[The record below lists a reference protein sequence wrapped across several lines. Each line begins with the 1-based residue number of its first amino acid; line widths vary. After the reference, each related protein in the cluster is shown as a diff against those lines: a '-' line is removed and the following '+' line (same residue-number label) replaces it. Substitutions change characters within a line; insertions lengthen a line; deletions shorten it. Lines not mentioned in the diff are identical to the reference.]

1 MRQGLL
7 VLATIAVFISA
18 VPSCVGAQKDAQDNG
33 KRYCS
38 NWAAWHDSQPTKK
51 ATLHVKG
58 DCTFPTT
65 GYTVKL
71 KPAMPQGFNP
81 SIYILELIIHI
92 PVDKSAK
99 HVVNTSVM
107 YDEQTDRSYTDVQIT
122 PDNVTVPVKEV
133 SAATND
139 SANNEGTNTEGTDT
153 AEIRVPVVL
162 SGIVAKLQGIDVCMD
177 GATYQLQT
185 INGPVRLTTD
195 KPEVQKFLD
204 SVSGRRSRVT
214 IAGYPVWGPECG
226 HIDVYYAALTHDVIR
241 ALGLTL

>member
-1 MRQGLL
+1 
-7 VLATIAVFISA
+7 
-18 VPSCVGAQKDAQDNG
+18 
-33 KRYCS
+33 
-38 NWAAWHDSQPTKK
+38 
-51 ATLHVKG
+51 
-58 DCTFPTT
+58 
-65 GYTVKL
+65 
-71 KPAMPQGFNP
+71 
-81 SIYILELIIHI
+81 LELVIHI

-99 HVVNTSVM
+99 HVVNTSVT
-107 YDEQTDRSYTDVQIT
+107 YDEQTDKNYTDVQIT

-133 SAATND
+133 SAATTD
-139 SANNEGTNTEGTDT
+139 SAKTERTDT

-162 SGIVAKLQGIDVCMD
+162 SGIVSKLQGIDFCMD

-185 INGPVRLTTD
+185 INGPIRLKTD

-226 HIDVYYAALTHDVIR
+226 HIDVYYASLTDDAIR